1 MERDIEGDTGDT
13 GTGTMSYQSLRQP
26 VGLQYPHVERE
37 GAGRREDRRPE
48 GESQPSPLC
57 KNARSPQEPRALKSF
72 NIYRFTYWSSV

>member
-37 GAGRREDRRPE
+37 DAGRREDRRPE
-48 GESQPSPLC
+48 GESPLDLWSL
-57 KNARSPQEPRALKSF
+57 ATERTQEPHSMLNSKH
-72 NIYRFTYWSSV
+72 